1 MASASAT
8 SWFSS
13 PMRSRPNTSATVSP
27 DATRCA
33 AAAAAWSAPIT
44 GLAWSCAR
52 AVVAST
58 KVQSAIASLRLS

>member
-8 SWFSS
+8 SSFSS

-27 DATRCA
+27 AKTRGAISA
-33 AAAAAWSAPIT
+33 AASPAPNT

-58 KVQSAIASLRLS
+58 KLQSAIASARLS